1 MRPERKE
8 FEEMLKTKCSREG
21 FSNVTFLTRMR
32 GEEGTAKAFRLAG
45 RRGKLVWTG
54 VTVGTFIA
62 RTWRSQSLHKAEKVA
77 SAVVPRLPTL
87 PSTLLFCGY
96 LWKKVIC
103 TRSLRLSK

>member
-1 MRPERKE
+1 M
-8 FEEMLKTKCSREG
+8 KTKCSREG

-32 GEEGTAKAFRLAG
+32 GEKGTVKAFRLAG
-45 RRGKLVWTG
+45 RRRGTLVWTG
-54 VTVGTFIA
+54 VTVSTFIA
-62 RTWRSQSLHKAEKVA
+62 RTWRSRSLHKAEKVA

-87 PSTLLFCGY
+87 PSTLFFCGY